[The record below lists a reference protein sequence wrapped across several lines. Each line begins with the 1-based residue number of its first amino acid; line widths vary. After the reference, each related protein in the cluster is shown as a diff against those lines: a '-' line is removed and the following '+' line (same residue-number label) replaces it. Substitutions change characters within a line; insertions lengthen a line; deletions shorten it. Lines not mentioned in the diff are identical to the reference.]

1 MFLEF
6 ALHITSDFDR
16 YICWKRSETQH
27 NYKTQVCCLPWIH
40 VDIMNCNLHLNDRRD
55 ASIRHPVDDK
65 RLKAGCVVFEADF
78 QLHCIANQVLV
89 QYKFFAVSAICLK
102 KI

>member
-16 YICWKRSETQH
+16 YICWKRSEIQH
-27 NYKTQVCCLPWIH
+27 NYKTIFFLPWIH
-40 VDIMNCNLHLNDRRD
+40 VDIMNRYLHLNDRRD
-55 ASIRHPVDDK
+55 ASVRHAVDDK
-65 RLKAGCVVFEADF
+65 RLEAGCVVFEADF